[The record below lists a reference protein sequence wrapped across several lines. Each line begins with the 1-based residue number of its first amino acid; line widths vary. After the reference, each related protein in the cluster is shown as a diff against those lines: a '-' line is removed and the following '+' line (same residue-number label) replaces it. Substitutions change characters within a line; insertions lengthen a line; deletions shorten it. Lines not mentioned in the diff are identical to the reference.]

1 MRESVDR
8 LWKAEP
14 AAASI
19 RDHVLP
25 SGKGPLTNRLD
36 AVQGFEM
43 TNARLARVPR
53 PDIDYAGL
61 SFNPDDPEPLPDAM
75 YQYPILEEILPILG
89 AHLNRLHSREEA
101 FRSSNT
107 FICYDPDNLNVRVG
121 PDFYFA
127 SGVDAPAIEG
137 TKLYLPW
144 EVGKPPDFVLE
155 IASEST
161 AEHDVT
167 GKRQI
172 YAEIGVPE
180 YWRFDRSGGAFY
192 GEPLAGE
199 RLVDGIYQ
207 PVPLSGE
214 PDGILKGYS
223 PALRL
228 SLCWDNEMLRFYDP
242 GSGEYLR
249 NFEAEQARAD
259 SEQAARQAEQVRADS
274 EQAARERAEAR
285 VRELQE
291 ELERRDRES

>member
-1 MRESVDR
+1 
-8 LWKAEP
+8 
-14 AAASI
+14 
-19 RDHVLP
+19 
-25 SGKGPLTNRLD
+25 
-36 AVQGFEM
+36 M

-53 PDIDYAGL
+53 PDIDYASL
-61 SFNPDDPEPLPDAM
+61 SFNPDDPEPLPEAM
-75 YQYPILEEILPILG
+75 YQYPILLEILPILG
-89 AHLNRLHSREEA
+89 AHLNRLYPRETV
-101 FRSSNT
+101 FHGSNT

-121 PDFYFA
+121 PDFYFGF
-127 SGVDAPAIEG
+127 GVDAPAIEG
-137 TKLYLPW
+137 TKLYLPC

-155 IASEST
+155 IAPEST
-161 AEHDVT
+161 AEHDVI

-180 YWRFDRSGGAFY
+180 YWRFDRSGGDYY

-242 GSGEYLR
+242 ESGHYLR

-259 SEQAARQAEQVRADS
+259 SEQAARQE

-285 VRELQE
+285 IRELQE

>member
-1 MRESVDR
+1 
-8 LWKAEP
+8 
-14 AAASI
+14 
-19 RDHVLP
+19 
-25 SGKGPLTNRLD
+25 
-36 AVQGFEM
+36 M

-53 PDIDYAGL
+53 PDIDYASL
-61 SFNPDDPEPLPDAM
+61 SFNPDEPEPLPEAM
-75 YQYPILEEILPILG
+75 YQYPILLEILPILG
-89 AHLNRLHSREEA
+89 AYLNRLYPRETV
-101 FRSSNT
+101 FHGSNT

-127 SGVDAPAIEG
+127 SGVDAPVIEG

-161 AEHDVT
+161 AEHDLT

-180 YWRFDRSGGAFY
+180 YWRFDRSGGDYY

-207 PVPLSGE
+207 PVLLSGE

-228 SLCWDNEMLRFYDP
+228 SLCWDDEMLRFYDP
-242 GSGEYLR
+242 QSGEYLR
-249 NFEAEQARAD
+249 NFEVEQA
-259 SEQAARQAEQVRADS
+259 RADS
-274 EQAARERAEAR
+274 EQAARERAEDR

-291 ELERRDRES
+291 ELERRAQES

>member
-1 MRESVDR
+1 
-8 LWKAEP
+8 
-14 AAASI
+14 
-19 RDHVLP
+19 
-25 SGKGPLTNRLD
+25 
-36 AVQGFEM
+36 M

-53 PDIDYAGL
+53 PDIDYASL

-89 AHLNRLHSREEA
+89 AHLNRLYSREEA

-107 FICYDPDNLNVRVG
+107 FICYNPNNLNVRVG

-127 SGVDAPAIEG
+127 SGVDALAIEG

-161 AEHDVT
+161 ADHDVT

-192 GEPLAGE
+192 GAPLAGE

-242 GSGEYLR
+242 GRGEYLR
-249 NFEAEQARAD
+249 NFETEQA
-259 SEQAARQAEQVRADS
+259 RADS

-285 VRELQE
+285 IRELQE
-291 ELERRDRES
+291 ELERRDREG

>member
-1 MRESVDR
+1 M
-8 LWKAEP
+8 
-14 AAASI
+14 
-19 RDHVLP
+19 
-25 SGKGPLTNRLD
+25 
-36 AVQGFEM
+36 
-43 TNARLARVPR
+43 
-53 PDIDYAGL
+53 
-61 SFNPDDPEPLPDAM
+61 
-75 YQYPILEEILPILG
+75 
-89 AHLNRLHSREEA
+89 
-101 FRSSNT
+101 
-107 FICYDPDNLNVRVG
+107 
-121 PDFYFA
+121 
-127 SGVDAPAIEG
+127 DAPAIEG

-180 YWRFDRSGGAFY
+180 YWRFDRSGGDYY

-228 SLCWDNEMLRFYDP
+228 SPVLGKRDAPVLRPPRAVTTCATLRRSRPAPTPSRPLGRGPRPGYGSCRKNWNEGTGKAEGAPGAGHIFHALIIAPADVVGLHSRRHVSTRRSCLRLP
-242 GSGEYLR
+242 R
-249 NFEAEQARAD
+249 TAR
-259 SEQAARQAEQVRADS
+259 
-274 EQAARERAEAR
+274 
-285 VRELQE
+285 
-291 ELERRDRES
+291 

>member
-1 MRESVDR
+1 
-8 LWKAEP
+8 
-14 AAASI
+14 
-19 RDHVLP
+19 
-25 SGKGPLTNRLD
+25 
-36 AVQGFEM
+36 M

-53 PDIDYAGL
+53 PDIDYASL
-61 SFNPDDPEPLPDAM
+61 SFNPDEPEPLPEAM
-75 YQYPILEEILPILG
+75 YQYPILLEILPILG
-89 AHLNRLHSREEA
+89 VHLNRLYSREGV
-101 FRSSNT
+101 FHGSNT

-127 SGVDAPAIEG
+127 FGVDAPAIEG

-180 YWRFDRSGGAFY
+180 YWRFDRSGGDYY

-223 PALRL
+223 PSLRL
-228 SLCWDNEMLRFYDP
+228 SLCWENEMLRFYDP
-242 GSGEYLR
+242 GRGDYLR
-249 NFEAEQARAD
+249 NFEAEQAARQAEQARAD
-259 SEQAARQAEQVRADS
+259 SEQAARQAEQT
-274 EQAARERAEAR
+274 ARERAEAR

-291 ELERRDRES
+291 ELERRNRES

>member
-1 MRESVDR
+1 M
-8 LWKAEP
+8 
-14 AAASI
+14 
-19 RDHVLP
+19 
-25 SGKGPLTNRLD
+25 
-36 AVQGFEM
+36 
-43 TNARLARVPR
+43 
-53 PDIDYAGL
+53 
-61 SFNPDDPEPLPDAM
+61 
-75 YQYPILEEILPILG
+75 
-89 AHLNRLHSREEA
+89 
-101 FRSSNT
+101 
-107 FICYDPDNLNVRVG
+107 
-121 PDFYFA
+121 
-127 SGVDAPAIEG
+127 
-137 TKLYLPW
+137 
-144 EVGKPPDFVLE
+144 LE

-180 YWRFDRSGGAFY
+180 YWRFDRSGGDYY

-228 SLCWDNEMLRFYDP
+228 SLCWENEMLRFHDP
-242 GSGEYLR
+242 GSGGYLR
-249 NFEAEQARAD
+249 NLEAEQARAD
-259 SEQAARQAEQVRADS
+259 SEQVRADSEQAARQA